1 MFANFHLIHPFIH
14 SIGIMF
20 LIRLSAFLFFVF
32 HIGFSYGQW
41 TKKASLGGVGRHRGT
56 GIAIGN
62 KGYIGLGHTNG
73 TGVNIDFK
81 DWWQYDPASDSWT
94 QRADFPVLIHGAVS
108 FGTETKGYVGGGST
122 LGSEFFEY
130 DPVTNVW
137 IPVAPCPLTPGDV
150 QCFSV
155 QNKGYVYQG
164 NQIVEYDPTTNAW
177 TMMANAPIVFGT
189 WSTSFA
195 SNGSGYVK
203 SGSSFYEFKPSQNT
217 WIARAQFPGQ
227 TSNGG
232 AGFYRDNKGYIVCGY
247 VAGLSVVT
255 NEVWEY
261 NAGEN
266 QWTLI
271 DLFPGTSRR
280 FPVAFAIGRKGYFGT
295 GTNGVNLNDFW
306 SFDYDPLGTQELTLN
321 EVNCSVFP
329 NPSSQDI
336 HIELNSALMSLG
348 LSARIDV
355 YTIDGKIMHTEALE
369 QAHITLSKFQFGEGT
384 FFCKI
389 QMGNQ
394 SVVKKLIFN

>member
-1 MFANFHLIHPFIH
+1 MFF
-14 SIGIMF
+14 
-20 LIRLSAFLFFVF
+20 IRLSTLFLFVF
-32 HIGFSYGQW
+32 HTGLSFGQW
-41 TKKASLGGVGRHRGT
+41 TKKANLGGVGRHRCT
-56 GIAIGN
+56 GISIGN
-62 KGYIGLGHTNG
+62 KGYIGLGHING

-94 QRADFPVLIHGAVS
+94 QRANFPVLIHGAVS

-130 DPVTNVW
+130 DPIANVW
-137 IPVAPCPLTPGDV
+137 LPIAPCPLAPGDV

-164 NQIVEYDPTTNAW
+164 NQMVEYDPSTNAW

-203 SGSSFYEFKPSQNT
+203 SGSNFYEFKPSQNT
-217 WIARAQFPGQ
+217 WISRAQFPGQ

-232 AGFYRDNKGYIVCGY
+232 AGFYRDNKGYFVCGY
-247 VAGLSVVT
+247 VGGLSVVT
-255 NEVWEY
+255 DEVWEY

-306 SFDYDPLGTQELTLN
+306 CFDYDPLATSQLTLDD
-321 EVNCSVFP
+321 VTCTLFP
-329 NPSSQDI
+329 NPSSHEMHLEI
-336 HIELNSALMSLG
+336 NPELNLMGIKSRIEIFTLEGKLIHAENLDQSLVI
-348 LSARIDV
+348 LD
-355 YTIDGKIMHTEALE
+355 KQH
-369 QAHITLSKFQFGEGT
+369 FGAGA
-384 FFCKI
+384 FLCKI
-389 QMGNQ
+389 YVGNQ
-394 SVVKKLIFN
+394 SIVKKFIFN

>member
-1 MFANFHLIHPFIH
+1 MFF
-14 SIGIMF
+14 
-20 LIRLSAFLFFVF
+20 IRLSTLFLFVF
-32 HIGFSYGQW
+32 HTGLSFGQW
-41 TKKASLGGVGRHRGT
+41 TKKANLGGVGRHRCT
-56 GIAIGN
+56 GISIGN
-62 KGYIGLGHTNG
+62 KGYIGLGHING

-94 QRADFPVLIHGAVS
+94 QRANFPVLIHGAVS

-130 DPVTNVW
+130 DPIANVW
-137 IPVAPCPLTPGDV
+137 LPIAPCPLAPGDV

-164 NQIVEYDPTTNAW
+164 NQMVEYDPSTNAW

-203 SGSSFYEFKPSQNT
+203 SGSNFYEFKPSQNT
-217 WIARAQFPGQ
+217 WISRAQFPGQ

-232 AGFYRDNKGYIVCGY
+232 AGFYRDNKGYFVCGY
-247 VAGLSVVT
+247 VGGLSVVT
-255 NEVWEY
+255 DEVWEY

-306 SFDYDPLGTQELTLN
+306 CFDYDPLATSQLTLDD
-321 EVNCSVFP
+321 VTCTLFP
-329 NPSSQDI
+329 NPSSHEMHLEI
-336 HIELNSALMSLG
+336 NPELNLMGIKTRIEIFTLEGKLIHAENLDQSLVI
-348 LSARIDV
+348 LD
-355 YTIDGKIMHTEALE
+355 KQH
-369 QAHITLSKFQFGEGT
+369 FGAGT
-384 FFCKI
+384 FLCKI
-389 QMGNQ
+389 YVGNQ
-394 SVVKKLIFN
+394 SIVKKLIFN